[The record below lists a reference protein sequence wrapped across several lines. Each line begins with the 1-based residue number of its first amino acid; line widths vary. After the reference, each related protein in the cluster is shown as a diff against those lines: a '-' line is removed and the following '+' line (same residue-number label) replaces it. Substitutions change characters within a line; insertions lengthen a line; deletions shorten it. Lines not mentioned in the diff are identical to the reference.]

1 MLCKQSAMQM
11 WTGFSEKS
19 LEGTAGIKRTLLE
32 LDALG
37 SNHTIGT
44 YCVYLDTFHQGLSF
58 CLPICQIGIIVS
70 TLLGSDED

>member
-32 LDALG
+32 LEALG
-37 SNHTIGT
+37 SNHT
-44 YCVYLDTFHQGLSF
+44 
-58 CLPICQIGIIVS
+58 
-70 TLLGSDED
+70 